1 MEGTS
6 LTGILIA
13 LAICLVVI
21 VAQILCNVFVALDQA
36 AAF

>member
-1 MEGTS
+1 MTS
-6 LTGILIA
+6 PLPFLVA

-21 VAQILCNVFVALDQA
+21 VAQVLCNVFVALDQA